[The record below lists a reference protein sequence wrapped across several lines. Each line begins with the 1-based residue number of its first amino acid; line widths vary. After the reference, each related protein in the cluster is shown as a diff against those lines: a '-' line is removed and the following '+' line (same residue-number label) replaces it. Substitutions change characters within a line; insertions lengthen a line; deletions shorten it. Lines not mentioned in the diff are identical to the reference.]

1 MGIRSTLSALVSAP
15 IAAAI
20 EARVRAI
27 VDEALASRDIVDAA
41 EVRELTAAVSAA
53 RTSADSLR
61 SDIASAQ
68 ESVAALSTSLP
79 EPTEGGAG
87 VGDALAEAR
96 RLLDV
101 LSERLVSVADQI
113 TRAEARADRA
123 ADDASRASALV
134 TRPTGATAAAQ
145 PPPASKDR
153 GCKVPGCSADHR
165 ARGFCGKHYQMWK
178 RSTLPGFVGED
189 GTLFMEVDGPRWKVA
204 LPLAGEAGTL
214 EGSVVRV
221 GGQVV
226 DATPTPV

>member
-27 VDEALASRDIVDAA
+27 VDDALAQRDVVDAA

-53 RTSADSLR
+53 RTSADSLKR
-61 SDIASAQ
+61 DIASAQ
-68 ESVAALSTSLP
+68 ASVSALSASLP
-79 EPTEGGAG
+79 EPGEAGGG
-87 VGDALAEAR
+87 LGDALAEAR
-96 RLLDV
+96 RTLDD
-101 LSERLVSVADQI
+101 LSDRLVAVADQI

-123 ADDASRASALV
+123 TEDATHASSLV
-134 TRPTGATAAAQ
+134 ARPAGA
-145 PPPASKDR
+145 PAGAGPSVSKDR
-153 GCKVPGCSADHR
+153 GCKVPGCTADHR

-189 GTLFMEVDGPRWKVA
+189 GTLFTQVDGPRWKVA
-204 LPLAGEAGTL
+204 LALAGEVGVL

-221 GGQVV
+221 GGVVV
-226 DATPTPV
+226 DAAPSAV